1 MNVFSQIGRPD
12 ALRGACPVWEG
23 LGGNR
28 HPKGARRPHSTSFM
42 FLVEAILVF
51 RMSIHALKRHSNGGR

>member
-1 MNVFSQIGRPD
+1 MNVFSQIGTPD

-28 HPKGARRPHSTSFM
+28 HPKGARRPHSTSSSPYQAQTSARAEI
-42 FLVEAILVF
+42 V
-51 RMSIHALKRHSNGGR
+51 HSCGP